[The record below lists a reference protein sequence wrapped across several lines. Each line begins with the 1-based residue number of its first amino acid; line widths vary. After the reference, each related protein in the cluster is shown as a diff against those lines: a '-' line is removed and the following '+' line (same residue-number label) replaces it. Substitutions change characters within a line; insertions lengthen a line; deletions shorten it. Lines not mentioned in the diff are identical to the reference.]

1 MKMEISVKSLS
12 DIYAGFL
19 QLELPEGSVEICYNE
34 GIEIQFPESDS
45 SALTTMSDPNKLIV
59 KGKGTY
65 PILFFSKDIKKLRD
79 IKIGD
84 ELVKVSS
91 ELKIHTVE
99 EVRWDY
105 AKKVLKD
112 WPDTTSHPKQKTTK
126 NLIIESWG
134 GLTKTDVMKVL
145 YVGPD
150 DQLNLNSAIKT
161 IQNQNGEEQKYDSL
175 EIHVKSIS
183 FHEDGFCD
191 EKIHSKKDIQ
201 GISITIHSHET
212 PLNETF
218 HLVIDCY
225 SFPVWQQKSK
235 LEFGKRNSWMG
246 DFGTM
251 IFVFPSEYEMIFG
264 KTEIGTLKKKFLNDT
279 REVFGDLTGLIEPED
294 EETRDLK
301 VEGYCWRNNSIEAP
315 MDLGEEV
322 NYFRPGSGKDWKMI
336 RDFELPQV
344 TDRKPTSIRAEHLEI
359 AKKNNKLKALLEI
372 KTFEPADILAL
383 ENPVITLTGTGGAG
397 KSTFTRAIAAES
409 FNHDDL
415 VPLLL
420 TGQDLDCKE
429 YKGIVE
435 ASSGH
440 LFQRKSPTDSIISE
454 YQKRLVNTDNILILI
469 DQLDDLSQDDYTDGI
484 KTIIAILQAK
494 FEQVKTILISR
505 EFNPDFGSPSYD
517 QLYVNTPLEQII
529 KCLNS
534 IDDSETKI
542 REIERNYGPLNR
554 ADITVLAQ
562 FLEREDTTIYPVFKS
577 NEIPKNIKGLMGT
590 NFSGVRTKDYAK
602 IVSIALVLL
611 YPDTKKAII
620 KSLSNFIQI
629 DKLGIEKTEEESFL
643 EEVLAKSRV
652 FDKKDD
658 MYTNRLHDIER
669 DSFVAKFYNLSEK
682 DEETFG
688 KFISNNEHPLEVKN
702 LLRWMD
708 QPRFER
714 KIVEILNLYSGGDKK
729 RIPLLLSKIITITM
743 DKNNSTHE
751 DIMRIFSHYLFN
763 VSNRYSL
770 NEIILDLDEPSNL
783 ISLLKIVRNYL
794 DEKDVKLSFETLNN
808 DLDIVTNVI
817 SVFEQNE
824 DFRRELSTLAD
835 EGVEIFSKI
844 WPSSKAQE
852 C

>member
-1 MKMEISVKSLS
+1 MKISKKSS
-12 DIYAGFL
+12 SGIFAGFL
-19 QLELPEGSVEICYNE
+19 QLELPEDSVTICYNE
-34 GIEIQFPESDS
+34 GIEIQFPESES
-45 SALTTMSDPNKLIV
+45 SALATMSDPNKLGV

-65 PILFFSKDIKKLRD
+65 PILFFSKDQSKLRN
-79 IKIGD
+79 IKRDD
-84 ELVKVSS
+84 EQVKVS
-91 ELKIHTVE
+91 ELREQTVE

-175 EIHVKSIS
+175 EIHVKTIS
-183 FHEDGFCD
+183 FHDDGFCD
-191 EKIHSKKDIQ
+191 EKIHSMNEIQ
-201 GISITIHSHET
+201 GISITKHRHET

-225 SFPVWQQKSK
+225 TFPAWLQESIRGFEQRKA
-235 LEFGKRNSWMG
+235 WMG

-251 IFVFPSEYEMIFG
+251 IFVFPSEYEMMFG
-264 KTEIGTLKKKFLNDT
+264 KTEIGTLKKKFMNDT
-279 REVFGDLTGLIEPED
+279 REVFGDLTGIIKSEN
-294 EETRDLK
+294 EETRNLK
-301 VEGYCWRNNSIEAP
+301 AKGYYWKNNTIETP
-315 MDLGEEV
+315 LDLGEEV
-322 NYFRPGSGKDWKMI
+322 NYFRPGSGTDWKMI

-344 TDRKPTSIRAEHLEI
+344 TDRSSTSKQGNEMQMDTEA
-359 AKKNNKLKALLEI
+359 
-372 KTFEPADILAL
+372 TFSPADILAL
-383 ENPVITLTGTGGAG
+383 EKDVITLTGAGGAG

-409 FNHDDL
+409 FNHDL

-429 YKGIVE
+429 YEDIVE
-435 ASSGH
+435 ASIGH
-440 LFQRKSPTDSIISE
+440 LFQRKSSIDSAISK
-454 YQKRLVNTDNILILI
+454 YKKRLPSTKKILILI
-469 DQLDDLSQDDYTDGI
+469 DQLDDLSQDDYTAGI
-484 KTIIAILQAK
+484 KSIIAILK
-494 FEQVKTILISR
+494 DRFEQVKTILISR
-505 EFNPDFGSPSYD
+505 EFNPDFGSPSDD

-529 KCLNS
+529 KCLKS

-542 REIERNYGPLNR
+542 REIEQKYGPLNR

-562 FLEREDTTIYPVFKS
+562 FLKREDTTIYPVFKA

-590 NFSGVRTKDYAK
+590 NFGGVRTKDYTK

-611 YPDTKKAII
+611 YPNKTKPII

-629 DKLGIEKTEEESFL
+629 DKLGIEKPEEESFL

-652 FDKKDD
+652 FDKKDGI
-658 MYTNRLHDIER
+658 YTNRLHDIER

-682 DEETFG
+682 DEEIFD

-702 LLRWMD
+702 LLRIMN
-708 QPRFER
+708 QPRVER

-729 RIPLLLSKIITITM
+729 RIPRLLSKIITM
-743 DKNNSTHE
+743 DKDNSTHE

-763 VSNRYSL
+763 VGNRDSL
-770 NEIILDLDEPSNL
+770 NEIILDLDEPSNS
-783 ISLLKIVRNYL
+783 IYLLEIVQNYL
-794 DEKDVKLSFETLNN
+794 DDKDVKLSFETLND

-817 SVFEQNE
+817 SKFEQN
-824 DFRRELSTLAD
+824 DNFKRNLSGLAN
-835 EGVEIFSKI
+835 EGAEILSKI

>member
-1 MKMEISVKSLS
+1 MKMKISKKSSS

-19 QLELPEGSVEICYNE
+19 QVELPEDSVTICYNE

-45 SALTTMSDPNKLIV
+45 SALTTMSDQNKLGV
-59 KGKGTY
+59 KGKGNY
-65 PILFFSKDIKKLRD
+65 PVLFFSKDISKLRD

-84 ELVKVSS
+84 EQVKVI
-91 ELKIHTVE
+91 ETRIHTVE

-126 NLIIESWG
+126 ELIIKSWG
-134 GLTKTDVMKVL
+134 GLKKTDVMKVL

-150 DQLNLNSAIKT
+150 DQLNLNSVIKT
-161 IQNQNGEEQKYDSL
+161 IQMQNGEEQKYDSL
-175 EIHVKSIS
+175 EIHVKTIS
-183 FHEDGFCD
+183 FHQDGFCD
-191 EKIHSKKDIQ
+191 EEIFSVESIQDIP
-201 GISITIHSHET
+201 IRKHSHET
-212 PLNETF
+212 DLNDTF
-218 HLVIDCY
+218 DLIIDCY
-225 SFPVWQQKSK
+225 TFPAWQEDSK
-235 LEFGKRNSWMG
+235 LEFENRKSWMG

-251 IFVFPSEYEMIFG
+251 IFVFPSTNEMMFG
-264 KTEIGTLKKKFLNDT
+264 DTDIVKLKETFKDDT
-279 REVFGDLTGLIEPED
+279 KDVFGDLTGRIIVAGK
-294 EETRDLK
+294 ETNTSK
-301 VEGYCWRNNSIEAP
+301 TEGYFWRNNSIETP
-315 MDLGEEV
+315 LDLGEEV

-336 RDFELPQV
+336 RDFELPKV
-344 TDRKPTSIRAEHLEI
+344 TDRKTTSIQAG
-359 AKKNNKLKALLEI
+359 LKT

-383 ENPVITLTGTGGAG
+383 EKDVITLTGTGGAG

-429 YKGIVE
+429 YKDIVE

-440 LFQRKSPTDSIISE
+440 LFQRKSSSDNIISK
-454 YQKRLVNTDNILILI
+454 YQKRLASTKEILILI
-469 DQLDDLSQDDYTDGI
+469 DQLDDLSQDDYTAGI
-484 KTIIAILQAK
+484 YSIIAILKAR

-505 EFNPDFGSPSYD
+505 EFNPDFGSPSDD

-529 KCLNS
+529 KCLKS

-542 REIERNYGPLNR
+542 REIVQNYGALNR
-554 ADITVLAQ
+554 ADITVLTQ
-562 FLEREDTTIYPVFKS
+562 FLEREDTTIYPVFKA

-611 YPDTKKAII
+611 YPNESKPII

-629 DKLGIEKTEEESFL
+629 DKLGIEKTEEENFL

-652 FDKKDD
+652 FDKKNDV
-658 MYTNRLHDIER
+658 YTNRLHDVAR
-669 DSFVAKFYNLSEK
+669 DSFVAKFYSLSEK
-682 DEETFG
+682 DEETFE
-688 KFISNNEHPLEVKN
+688 KFISNNEHPLKVKK
-702 LLRWMD
+702 LLKAID
-708 QPRFER
+708 DPRVER
-714 KIVEILNLYSGGDKK
+714 KNVEILNLYSDGDKK
-729 RIPLLLSKIITITM
+729 RIPQLLSKIITM
-743 DKNNSTHE
+743 DQDNSTHE

-763 VSNRYSL
+763 MDNRDSL
-770 NEIILDLDEPSNL
+770 DEIILDLDEPSNL
-783 ISLLKIVRNYL
+783 IYLLEIVQNYL
-794 DEKDVKLSFETLNN
+794 DEKDVKLSFETLND

-817 SVFEQNE
+817 SMFEQNKNFKR
-824 DFRRELSTLAD
+824 DLSRLAD
-835 EGVEIFSKI
+835 EGADIISKI